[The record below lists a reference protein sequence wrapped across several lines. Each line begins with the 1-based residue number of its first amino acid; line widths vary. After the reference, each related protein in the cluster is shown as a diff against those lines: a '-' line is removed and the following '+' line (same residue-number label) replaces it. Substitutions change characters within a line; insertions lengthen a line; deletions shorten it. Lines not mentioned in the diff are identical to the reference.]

1 MYPAFQK
8 YLREYKPPVLAIWG
22 KNDIIFIPPGAEV
35 FKTVLPEAKVHFVDG
50 GHFPLENHLEEISRG
65 VLVFLGRNRV

>member
-35 FKTVLPEAKVHFVDG
+35 FKTFLPEAKVRFVDG
-50 GHFPLENHLEEISRG
+50 GHFPLENHLEEISKEI
-65 VLVFLGRNRV
+65 LVFLCRNR